1 MNGSRL
7 LKIVT
12 LIIFVVAFAFFEFD
26 FFNEKENEKD
36 IVSFDSNN
44 IPDYSGE
51 DIIILN
57 NNEPDF
63 GNISGV
69 DESFE
74 LYGELDNLG
83 RCTSAIANIGYDLMP
98 TEKRERISDIKPSG
112 FRLIKYDII
121 KDGLYLYNRCHLIGY
136 QLTAENSNEK
146 NLITCTRHMNAEL
159 MEPYES
165 KVGSY
170 IRKTKNHVLYRVTP
184 IFDGN
189 NPIAKGAEMEA
200 LSIEDNGEGIKFH
213 IFVYNVQPGIE
224 INYENGDSK
233 LIQ

>member
-1 MNGSRL
+1 MNGKRVLTTIAL
-7 LKIVT
+7 L
-12 LIIFVVAFAFFEFD
+12 IFFGAFAFFEYGD
-26 FFNEKENEKD
+26 LLKKEE
-36 IVSFDSNN
+36 DSNKVN
-44 IPDYSGE
+44 YSINSIPDYNGK
-51 DIIILN
+51 DIIEIN

-83 RCTSAIANIGYDLMP
+83 RCTTAISNIGYDLMP
-98 TEKRERISDIKPSG
+98 TTKRESIRDIKPTG

-121 KDGLYLYNRCHLIGY
+121 KDGLYLYNRCHLIAY
-136 QLTAENSNEK
+136 QLTGENLNEK

-165 KVGSY
+165 KVGNY
-170 IRKTKNHVLYRVTP
+170 IRSTHNHVLYRVTP
-184 IFDGN
+184 VFDGN
-189 NPIAKGAEMEA
+189 NPIVKGVQMEA
-200 LSIEDNGEGIKFH
+200 LSIEDNGEGIKFN

-224 INYENGDSK
+224 IDYKTGDSK